1 MKTRLAVTIVSVVAF
16 TSLTMAQ
23 GEISGCLLTPG
34 GILYN
39 VRVGDTPSAPCRPQD
54 TTMMWNV
61 SGPSV
66 FEFVGFSGTTHD
78 GAEGALT
85 FNGACH
91 ATFPGSR
98 MCTSEEI
105 LETTPPPS
113 GISGDFAWVRSVLV
127 SHQLLGWALDISGE
141 IGGLSGSDAGV
152 LSCNGWLV
160 NQGGFNGLTT
170 QGSTGRFA
178 GQPCDTARPVACCAP
193 K

>member
-1 MKTRLAVTIVSVVAF
+1 MKTSISLAVLSAIALAPSAT
-16 TSLTMAQ
+16 AQ
-23 GEISGCLLTPG
+23 DKISGCLLTPS

-39 VRVGDTPSAPCRPQD
+39 VRVADTPSAPCRPQD

-66 FEFVGFSGTTHD
+66 FEFVGFSSTTHD
-78 GAEGALT
+78 GGEGVLT

-98 MCTSEEI
+98 MCTSEEV

-113 GISGDFAWVRSVLV
+113 GPSGDFAWVRSVLV
-127 SHQLLGWALDISGE
+127 PHQLPGWAVDVSGE
-141 IGGLSGSDAGV
+141 TGGLSGSDAGV
-152 LSCNGWLV
+152 LSCNGWLA
-160 NQGGFNGLTT
+160 NQSGFNGLTT
-170 QGSTGRFA
+170 QGTTGRFSA
-178 GQPCDTARPVACCAP
+178 QRCDFTRPVACCAP